1 MSEGEGEARTRES
14 SSPRRVRLAVLASLA
29 KDFALALLLAL
40 FVLIFLFQP
49 FRVDGESMLPRFQD
63 HERIIVN
70 KLSYRLGEIQ
80 RGDVV
85 VFWFPADANK
95 SFVKRVVGMPG
106 EVVEIQQGRVH
117 INGELLEEDYVPEEF
132 RLREDH
138 GPMLVRRGYYYVLG
152 DHRTRSYD
160 SRAWGL
166 VPERY
171 IYGKAVLT
179 YWPPRRVGLVQ

>member
-1 MSEGEGEARTRES
+1 MTATDETS
-14 SSPRRVRLAVLASLA
+14 LAANDRGRASLRVLAGLA

-40 FVLIFLFQP
+40 FVLVFLFQP
-49 FRVDGESMLPRFQD
+49 FRVDGESMLPRLED

-70 KLSYRLGEIQ
+70 KLSYRLGEIR

-85 VFWFPADANK
+85 VFWFTADSSK
-95 SFVKRVVGMPG
+95 SFVKRVVGLPG
-106 EVVEIQQGRVH
+106 EMVEIREGRVQ
-117 INGELLEEDYVPEEF
+117 INGRLLRESYVPEEF

-138 GPMLVRRGYYYVLG
+138 PPLLVNRGYYYVLG
-152 DHRTRSYD
+152 DHRTKSYD

-171 IYGKAVLT
+171 IYGKAILT
-179 YWPPRRVGLVQ
+179 YWPPRRVGLVE